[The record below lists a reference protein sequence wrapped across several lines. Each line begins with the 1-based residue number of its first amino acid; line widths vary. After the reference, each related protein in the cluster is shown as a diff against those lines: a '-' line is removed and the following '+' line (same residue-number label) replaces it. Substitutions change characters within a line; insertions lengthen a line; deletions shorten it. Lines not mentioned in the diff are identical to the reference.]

1 MEHILKIWP
10 EYFILIASGEK
21 NFELRKND
29 RNYKAGDTLI
39 LKEYCTQF
47 GYSGKGIRVEVTNV
61 VKNVPAFGL
70 MDGYCIMSTKIVK

>member
-39 LKEYCTQF
+39 LK
-47 GYSGKGIRVEVTNV
+47 
-61 VKNVPAFGL
+61 
-70 MDGYCIMSTKIVK
+70 